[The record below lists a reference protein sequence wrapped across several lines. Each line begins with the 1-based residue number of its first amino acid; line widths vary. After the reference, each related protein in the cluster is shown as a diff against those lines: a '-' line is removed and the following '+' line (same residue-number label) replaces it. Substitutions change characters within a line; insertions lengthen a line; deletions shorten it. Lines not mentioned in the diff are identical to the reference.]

1 MTNAI
6 LRGKPDAGNPHVRFD
21 EGEVAS
27 AKPRRG
33 SLLYKKLMFAAAL
46 ASAMVASAEMKV
58 GTVNL
63 MLLIRNHP
71 NYDANKELL
80 TSTDKDYQKK
90 VEAIKSEGES
100 LQAEG
105 KKIAEQL
112 RNPMLAA
119 KAKADVEKQL
129 MDIQQKLM
137 GIEQRYRA
145 EVARCRQDLQDLE
158 GRLLKTTTDD
168 LRKRLAKFAEKK
180 DYDLILDKTA
190 APFAKAKYD
199 VTDEMLQELGVE
211 PKNAK
216 GRDEGK

>member
-1 MTNAI
+1 M
-6 LRGKPDAGNPHVRFD
+6 
-21 EGEVAS
+21 
-27 AKPRRG
+27 
-33 SLLYKKLMFAAAL
+33 KKLTFVAML
-46 ASAMVASAEMKV
+46 VSAMAASAEMKV

-90 VEAIKSEGES
+90 VEAIKTEGET

-105 KKIAEQL
+105 KKVAEQL

-129 MDIQQKLM
+129 MDIQQKLI

-145 EVARCRQDLQDLE
+145 EVSRCRQDLQDLE

-180 DYDLILDKTA
+180 DYDLILDRTA
-190 APFAKAKYD
+190 APFAKATFD
-199 VTDEMLQELGVE
+199 VTDEMLQEMGVE
-211 PKNAK
+211 PKDAK

>member
-1 MTNAI
+1 M
-6 LRGKPDAGNPHVRFD
+6 
-21 EGEVAS
+21 
-27 AKPRRG
+27 
-33 SLLYKKLMFAAAL
+33 KKLMFMAVSL
-46 ASAMVASAEMKV
+46 SAMVSVAEMKV
-58 GTVNL
+58 GTVDL

-80 TSTDKDYQKK
+80 TSTDRDYQKK
-90 VEAIKSEGES
+90 VEAIKSEGEG
-100 LQAEG
+100 LQEEG

-119 KAKADVEKQL
+119 KAKTDVEKQL

-180 DYDLILDKTA
+180 DFDLVLDKTA
-190 APFAKAKYD
+190 APYSRVKYD

-216 GRDEGK
+216 GRNEGK

>member
-1 MTNAI
+1 MKKLA
-6 LRGKPDAGNPHVRFD
+6 LSLLLLSSLA
-21 EGEVAS
+21 AS
-27 AKPRRG
+27 AD
-33 SLLYKKLMFAAAL
+33 
-46 ASAMVASAEMKV
+46 MKV

-90 VEAIKSEGES
+90 VEAIKAEGES

-105 KKIAEQL
+105 KKVAEQL

-129 MDIQQKLM
+129 MDIQQKLV

-168 LRKRLAKFAEKK
+168 LRKRLKKFAEKK
-180 DYDLILDKTA
+180 DYDLILDRTA

-199 VTDEMLQELGVE
+199 VTDEMLKELGVE
-211 PKNAK
+211 PKDAK

>member
-1 MTNAI
+1 M
-6 LRGKPDAGNPHVRFD
+6 
-21 EGEVAS
+21 
-27 AKPRRG
+27 
-33 SLLYKKLMFAAAL
+33 KKLMFAAAL

-100 LQAEG
+100 LQAVG